1 MTDNQHRPR
10 RSCGST
16 QPAAW
21 MRARCR
27 RDLIDPWLVIER
39 RRSGLLRYERA
50 RGTVA
55 LPIVYAARER
65 RVYVRLAEYND
76 ACHFV
81 DRADVA
87 LDVNVR
93 TGGHELIARV
103 AGMGLIVPDASLPA
117 DLGRRLEVWP
127 DGMPTRVMVIVP
139 ESVRQVPVADDVRY
153 PPLPDADA
161 RRPGTFADL

>member
-1 MTDNQHRPR
+1 M
-10 RSCGST
+10 
-16 QPAAW
+16 
-21 MRARCR
+21 
-27 RDLIDPWLVIER
+27 
-39 RRSGLLRYERA
+39 
-50 RGTVA
+50 
-55 LPIVYAARER
+55 
-65 RVYVRLAEYND
+65 
-76 ACHFV
+76 